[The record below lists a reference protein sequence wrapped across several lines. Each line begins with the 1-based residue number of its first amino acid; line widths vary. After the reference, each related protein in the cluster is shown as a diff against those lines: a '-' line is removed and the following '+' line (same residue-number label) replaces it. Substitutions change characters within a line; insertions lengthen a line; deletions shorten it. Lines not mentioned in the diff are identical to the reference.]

1 MVARLLLMLAL
12 AAGCGSSDDGLG
24 GRPGGGGGNGSTTPE
39 CGAFNQVCIGQA
51 LDAPLVL
58 DGHLELAIDFQV
70 GGSTAP
76 PLTVETAD
84 PTILQAA
91 ASDLMATGEGAS
103 AVLFVGPDEQVV
115 DFIHVWVTPAD
126 ELRVLR
132 WSEMGDLLGRVQR
145 EIQLL
150 VGDEILVSIEPF
162 AAAQPLLGNFA
173 LERAVT
179 GTAVAIVPDPVA
191 AWYRLVARE
200 AGQSTVTFSAVE
212 LETSIAIEVLP

>member
-1 MVARLLLMLAL
+1 MAVRIWLVLVLMLG
-12 AAGCGSSDDGLG
+12 GCGSDGGLG
-24 GRPGGGGGNGSTTPE
+24 GRPSGGGTGTTTPE
-39 CGAFNQVCIGQA
+39 CGALDQACIGQA

-58 DGHLELAIDFQV
+58 GGRLELAIDFHV
-70 GGSTAP
+70 GGSTGP

-84 PTILQAA
+84 PTILYTE
-91 ASDLMATGEGAS
+91 ASDLLAAGEGAS

-132 WSEMGDLLGRVQR
+132 WSDAGDLLGEVQP

-150 VGDEILVSIEPF
+150 VGDELLVSIEPY

-200 AGQSTVTFSAVE
+200 AGASTVTFSGVE
-212 LETSIAIEVLP
+212 LETTIDIEVLP

>member
-1 MVARLLLMLAL
+1 MVLTLAV
-12 AAGCGSSDDGLG
+12 GCGSSDDGLG
-24 GRPGGGGGNGSTTPE
+24 GRPGGGGGTNTTTPE
-39 CGAFNQVCIGQA
+39 CGALNQACIGQA

-58 DGHLELAIDFQV
+58 GGHLELAIDFQV
-70 GGSTAP
+70 GGSTGP
-76 PLTVETAD
+76 PLLVETAD

-91 ASDLMATGEGAS
+91 ASDLLATGEGAS
-103 AVLFVGPDEQVV
+103 AVLFVGPDDQVV

-132 WSEMGDLLGRVQR
+132 WSETGSLLGRVQR

-162 AAAQPLLGNFA
+162 ASAQPLLGNFA

-200 AGQSTVTFSAVE
+200 AGASAVTFSGVD
-212 LETSIAIEVLP
+212 LETTIDIEVLP

>member
-1 MVARLLLMLAL
+1 ML
-12 AAGCGSSDDGLG
+12 AAGCGGSDDGLG
-24 GRPGGGGGNGSTTPE
+24 GRPGGGGGSDTTTPE
-39 CGAFNQVCIGQA
+39 CGALDQVCIGQA

-58 DGHLELAIDFQV
+58 GGHLELAIDFHV
-70 GGSTAP
+70 GGSTGP

-84 PTILQAA
+84 PTVLQAS
-91 ASDLMATGEGAS
+91 ASDLMAAGEGAS
-103 AVLFVGPDEQVV
+103 AVLFVGPEDEVV
-115 DFIHVWVTPAD
+115 DFIHVWVTAAD

-132 WSEMGDLLGRVQR
+132 WSPMGDLLGRVQR

-150 VGDEILVSIEPF
+150 VGDEILVSVEPY

-173 LERAVT
+173 LEREAT

-200 AGQSTVTFSAVE
+200 TGSSTVTFSGVD
-212 LETSIAIEVLP
+212 LQTSIDIEVLP